1 MSVGST
7 VGRDGVLI
15 GEAPP
20 GVADAGARGRM
31 SGYGPDA
38 RIWAGCSATGWMFGH
53 GSDVQPRTECSG
65 TGRWTCGRAAVRERS
80 RPRLPGVY
88 ARAERRRS
96 EERRVGKECRA
107 RRATED
113 EGGKRQGERG
123 AGG

>member
-1 MSVGST
+1 
-7 VGRDGVLI
+7 
-15 GEAPP
+15 
-20 GVADAGARGRM
+20 M

-88 ARAERRRS
+88 ARAERRDRKS
-96 EERRVGKECRA
+96 TRLNSSHVAISYAVFCLKKITINRKIEMKMLTLTYLYTV
-107 RRATED
+107 
-113 EGGKRQGERG
+113 
-123 AGG
+123 